1 MAKIQ
6 INLIKNKKIS
16 RKLDNLR
23 LKKSNKN
30 LNLII
35 ETNKISIK

>member
-30 LNLII
+30 LNLINYR
-35 ETNKISIK
+35 NK